1 MNANEILKVVDAI
14 HRDKRIDKEIVFTG
28 VEAAIATAARKQ
40 YGEGV
45 EVTITINRETGEVTG
60 ERDGLPIS
68 PKEIGE
74 RIGAQSAKQVI
85 IQKIKEAE
93 RDAIFEE
100 QRSQI
105 GQMVTGLVQKIEG
118 ARRGKDADEI
128 FREPGAI
135 VLTIPGAEAV
145 LPRSERIPGEMFNVG
160 DRLRGVVTDV
170 KKSGAKVRVILS
182 RIRPVFVQ
190 RLFEQEIPE
199 IQDAVIEIKGLARE
213 PGYRTKIAVYSSDQ
227 RVDCV
232 GACIGM
238 RGSRIKNVT
247 DELNNERI
255 DVVPWDN
262 DLQTYIP
269 NALRPAEV
277 EEVILCSMLGRAV
290 VLVKQDQRSL
300 AIGRKGQNVR
310 LASKLVGWDVEIM
323 TREELEAD
331 LEKAVEGYGLIEGI
345 SPELADRLV
354 GEGFLSFD
362 DLSIIEPNDL
372 MQMGDLTEEQANDI
386 IEKAERYAE
395 QEEQYKEK
403 VVQKDTPGD
412 SPSDGADDVP
422 EAGETEESVETEASG
437 EIEAAGETEEAVET
451 EEARKAGE
459 IKEAE

>member
-1 MNANEILKVVDAI
+1 MNASEILKIVDAL
-14 HRDKRIDKEIVFTG
+14 HREKRIDKEIIFTG

-40 YGEGV
+40 YGDEV
-45 EVTITINRETGEVTG
+45 IIEVTIDRQTGEVTG
-60 ERDGLPIS
+60 TKDGESIS
-68 PKEIGE
+68 PREMGE

-93 RDAIFEE
+93 RDAIYEE

-105 GQMVTGLVQKIEG
+105 GHMIVGLVHKIEG

-135 VLTIPGAEAV
+135 IITLPGAEAV

-160 DRLRGVVTDV
+160 DRLRGMITDV
-170 KKSGAKVRVILS
+170 KKTGSKVRVVLS
-182 RIRPVFVQ
+182 RIRPNFVQ
-190 RLFEQEIPE
+190 ALFEQEIPE
-199 IQDAVIEIKGLARE
+199 IQDAVIEIKGIARE

-227 RVDCV
+227 RIDCV

-255 DVVPWDN
+255 DVVPWHQ
-262 DLQTYIP
+262 DLQVYIP

-277 EEVILCSMLGRAV
+277 EEVILCQMLGRAV

-345 SPELADRLV
+345 TPDLADRLV

-372 MQMGDLTEEQANDI
+372 MQMGDLTEEAANAI
-386 IEKAERYAE
+386 IEQAERYAE
-395 QEEQYKEK
+395 QEEEYKEK
-403 VVQKDTPGD
+403 AAQHD
-412 SPSDGADDVP
+412 SA
-422 EAGETEESVETEASG
+422 EEKVE
-437 EIEAAGETEEAVET
+437 
-451 EEARKAGE
+451 
-459 IKEAE
+459 

>member
-1 MNANEILKVVDAI
+1 MNANEILKIVDAI
-14 HRDKRIDKEIVFTG
+14 HRDKRIDKEIVFSG

-40 YGEGV
+40 YGELAAI
-45 EVTITINRETGEVTG
+45 EITIDRETGEVTG
-60 ERDGLPIS
+60 TKDGVPVS

-93 RDAIFEE
+93 RDAIYEE

-105 GQMVTGLVQKIEG
+105 GQMVTGLVHKIEG

-135 VLTIPGAEAV
+135 IITIPGAEAV
-145 LPRSERIPGEMFNVG
+145 LPRSDRIPGEMFNVG
-160 DRLRGVVTDV
+160 DRLRGIVTDV
-170 KKSGAKVRVILS
+170 RKSGSKVRVILS
-182 RIRPVFVQ
+182 RIRPSFVQ
-190 RLFEQEIPE
+190 ALFEQEIPE
-199 IQDAVIEIKGLARE
+199 IQDAVIEIKGIARE

-227 RVDCV
+227 RIDCV

-255 DVVPWDN
+255 DVVPWHQ
-262 DLQTYIP
+262 DLQIYIP

-277 EEVILCSMLGRAV
+277 EEVILCQMLGRAV

-345 SPELADRLV
+345 TPDLADRLV

-372 MQMGDLTEEQANDI
+372 MAMGDLTAEAADAIIEQA
-386 IEKAERYAE
+386 ERFAE
-395 QEEQYKEK
+395 QEEQYKEGRAE
-403 VVQKDTPGD
+403 QQD
-412 SPSDGADDVP
+412 PSDG
-422 EAGETEESVETEASG
+422 GT
-437 EIEAAGETEEAVET
+437 AAGS
-451 EEARKAGE
+451 
-459 IKEAE
+459 

>member
-1 MNANEILKVVDAI
+1 MNASEILKVVDAI

-45 EVTITINRETGEVTG
+45 EIEITIDRNTGEISGT
-60 ERDGLPIS
+60 RDGTPIS
-68 PKEIGE
+68 PKEISE
-74 RIGAQSAKQVI
+74 RVGAQSAKQVI

-93 RDAIFEE
+93 RDAIYEE

-105 GQMVTGLVQKIEG
+105 GQLISGLVQKIEG
-118 ARRGKDADEI
+118 PRRGRDADEL
-128 FREPGAI
+128 FSEAGAVVI
-135 VLTIPGAEAV
+135 ALTGAEAV
-145 LPRSERIPGEMFNVG
+145 LPRSERIPGEMFNIG
-160 DRLRGVVTDV
+160 DRMRGIVTDV
-170 KKSGAKVRVILS
+170 KKSGSKVRVVLS
-182 RIRPVFVQ
+182 RIRPAFVQ

-199 IQDAVIEIKGLARE
+199 IQDAVIEIKGIARE

-255 DVVPWDN
+255 DVVPWHP
-262 DLQTYIP
+262 DLQAYIP

-345 SPELADRLV
+345 SPDLADRLV

-372 MQMGDLTEEQANDI
+372 MQMGDLTEEAANAI
-386 IEKAERYAE
+386 IEQAERYAE
-395 QEEQYKEK
+395 QEEEYKEQADK
-403 VVQKDTPGD
+403 QEQSV
-412 SPSDGADDVP
+412 PSGVSVPSAEHSVPNGEPSALDNEEEPSETATEDG
-422 EAGETEESVETEASG
+422 
-437 EIEAAGETEEAVET
+437 
-451 EEARKAGE
+451 
-459 IKEAE
+459 

>member
-1 MNANEILKVVDAI
+1 MSGLFLPVGNDSASWGLRSGKTYNQLQLDNVAESTFVVPFPRKNIMNANEILKIVDAI

-28 VEAAIATAARKQ
+28 VEVAIATAARKQ

-45 EVTITINRETGEVTG
+45 EIEITIDRQTGNVSG
-60 ERDGLPIS
+60 MKDGLPVS

-93 RDAIFEE
+93 RDAIYEE

-105 GQMVTGLVQKIEG
+105 GQMVVGLVHKIEG

-128 FREPGAI
+128 FREPGAVI
-135 VLTIPGAEAV
+135 VSLPGAEAV
-145 LPRSERIPGEMFNVG
+145 LPRYERIPGEMFNVG
-160 DRLRGVVTDV
+160 DRLRGIVTDV
-170 KKSGAKVRVILS
+170 KKSGTKVRVILS
-182 RIRPVFVQ
+182 RIRPSLVQ
-190 RLFEQEIPE
+190 MLFEQEIPE
-199 IQDAVIEIKGLARE
+199 IQDAVIEIKGIARE

-227 RVDCV
+227 RIDCV

-255 DVVPWDN
+255 DVVPWHQ
-262 DLQTYIP
+262 DLQVYIP

-323 TREELEAD
+323 TREELKAD

-372 MQMGDLTEEQANDI
+372 MQMGDLTEEAANAI
-386 IEKAERYAE
+386 IEQAERYAE
-395 QEEQYKEK
+395 QEEEYKEK
-403 VVQKDTPGD
+403 VSTKD
-412 SPSDGADDVP
+412 P
-422 EAGETEESVETEASG
+422 ENPEEPVEE
-437 EIEAAGETEEAVET
+437 
-451 EEARKAGE
+451 
-459 IKEAE
+459 

>member
-1 MNANEILKVVDAI
+1 MNASEILKIVDAI

-28 VEAAIATAARKQ
+28 VESAIVTAARKQ
-40 YGEGV
+40 YGDHV
-45 EVTITINRETGEVTG
+45 DVTISIDRLTGEISGT
-60 ERDGLPIS
+60 RDGEPIS

-93 RDAIFEE
+93 RDAVFNE
-100 QRSQI
+100 QLNQV
-105 GQMVTGLVQKIEG
+105 GQMVVGIVHKIEG
-118 ARRGKDADEI
+118 ERRGKDAEDI
-128 FREPGAI
+128 FREGGAI
-135 VLTIPGAEAV
+135 IVNLPGVEAV
-145 LPRSERIPGEMFNVG
+145 LPRSERIPGEMFNIG
-160 DRLRGVVTDV
+160 DRLRGIITEVR
-170 KKSGAKVRVILS
+170 KSGAKVRVILS
-182 RIRPVFVQ
+182 RIRPLFVQ
-190 RLFEQEIPE
+190 KLFEQEIPE
-199 IQDAVIEIKGLARE
+199 IQDAVIEIKGVARE

-227 RVDCV
+227 RIDCV

-255 DVVPWDN
+255 DVVPWN
-262 DLQTYIP
+262 PDLQIYIP
-269 NALRPAEV
+269 NSLRPAEI

-345 SPELADRLV
+345 SSDLADRLV

-372 MQMGDLTEEQANDI
+372 MQMGDLTEEQANTI
-386 IEKAERYAE
+386 IEQAERYAE

-403 VVQKDTPGD
+403 AAKDR
-412 SPSDGADDVP
+412 SGA
-422 EAGETEESVETEASG
+422 GVE
-437 EIEAAGETEEAVET
+437 
-451 EEARKAGE
+451 
-459 IKEAE
+459 

>member
-1 MNANEILKVVDAI
+1 MNASEILKIVDAI

-40 YGEGV
+40 YGEGA
-45 EVTITINRETGEVTG
+45 EIEITIDRNTGEISGT
-60 ERDGLPIS
+60 RDGMPVS
-68 PKEIGE
+68 PREIGE

-93 RDAIFEE
+93 RDAVYEE

-105 GQMVTGLVQKIEG
+105 GQMIVGLVHKIEG
-118 ARRGKDADEI
+118 PRRGKDADDI
-128 FREPGAI
+128 FREGGAVVI
-135 VLTIPGAEAV
+135 ALSNNAEAI

-160 DRLRGVVTDV
+160 DRMRGIVTDV
-170 KKSGAKVRVILS
+170 KKSGSKVRVILS
-182 RIRPVFVQ
+182 RIRPAFVQ

-199 IQDAVIEIKGLARE
+199 IQDAVIEIKGIARE

-227 RVDCV
+227 RIDCV

-255 DVVPWDN
+255 DVVPWHQ
-262 DLQTYIP
+262 DLQAYIP

-345 SPELADRLV
+345 SPDLADRLV

-372 MQMGDLTEEQANDI
+372 MQMGDLTEEAANAI
-386 IEKAERYAE
+386 IEQAERYAE
-395 QEEQYKEK
+395 QEEEYKEK
-403 VVQKDTPGD
+403 TVQPEQDAPE
-412 SPSDGADDVP
+412 DDVP
-422 EAGETEESVETEASG
+422 VSDDKKEDSGTSV
-437 EIEAAGETEEAVET
+437 
-451 EEARKAGE
+451 
-459 IKEAE
+459 

>member
-1 MNANEILKVVDAI
+1 MNASEILKIVDAL
-14 HRDKRIDKEIVFTG
+14 HREKRIDKEIIFIG
-28 VEAAIATAARKQ
+28 VEAAITTAARKQ
-40 YGEGV
+40 YGD
-45 EVTITINRETGEVTG
+45 EVAIEITIDRQTGEVTG
-60 ERDGLPIS
+60 SKDGRPLS
-68 PKEIGE
+68 PQEIGE

-93 RDAIFEE
+93 RDAVFEE

-105 GQMVTGLVQKIEG
+105 GHMVVGLVHKIEG
-118 ARRGKDADEI
+118 VRRGKDADEI

-135 VLTIPGAEAV
+135 IVTLPGAEAV
-145 LPRSERIPGEMFNVG
+145 LPRCERIPGEMFNVG
-160 DRLRGVVTDV
+160 DRLRGIITDV
-170 KKSGAKVRVILS
+170 KKAGSKVRVIMS
-182 RIRPVFVQ
+182 RIRPSFVQ
-190 RLFEQEIPE
+190 TLFEQEIPE
-199 IQDAVIEIKGLARE
+199 IQDGIIEIKGIARE

-227 RVDCV
+227 RIDCV

-255 DVVPWDN
+255 DVVPWHQ
-262 DLQTYIP
+262 DLQVYIP

-277 EEVILCSMLGRAV
+277 EEVIMCQMLGRAV

-345 SPELADRLV
+345 TSELADRLI

-372 MQMGDLTEEQANDI
+372 MQMGDLSEDAANAIIEQA
-386 IEKAERYAE
+386 EQYAE
-395 QEEQYKEK
+395 QEEEYKEK
-403 VVQKDTPGD
+403 ASHQESTKEEG
-412 SPSDGADDVP
+412 GA
-422 EAGETEESVETEASG
+422 
-437 EIEAAGETEEAVET
+437 
-451 EEARKAGE
+451 
-459 IKEAE
+459 

>member
-1 MNANEILKVVDAI
+1 MNASEILKIVDAI
-14 HRDKRIDKEIVFTG
+14 HRDKRIDKEIIFTG

-45 EVTITINRETGEVTG
+45 IVEFTIDRLTGEISGTK
-60 ERDGLPIS
+60 DGDPIP

-105 GQMVTGLVQKIEG
+105 GQIVVGIVHKIEG
-118 ARRGKDADEI
+118 ARRGKDADDI

-135 VLTIPGAEAV
+135 VVTVPGAEAV

-160 DRLRGVVTDV
+160 DRMRGVVTEV
-170 KKSGAKVRVILS
+170 RKSGAKVRVIMS
-182 RIRPVFVQ
+182 RVRPLFVQ

-199 IQDAVIEIKGLARE
+199 IQDAVIEIKGIARE
-213 PGYRTKIAVYSSDQ
+213 PGYRTKIAVHSSDQ
-227 RVDCV
+227 RIDCV

-255 DVVPWDN
+255 DVVPWAQ
-262 DLQTYIP
+262 DLQMYIP

-277 EEVILCSMLGRAV
+277 EEVILCQMLGRAV

-345 SPELADRLV
+345 SPDLADRLV

-372 MQMGDLTEEQANDI
+372 MQMGDLTEESANAI
-386 IEKAERYAE
+386 IDQAERYAE
-395 QEEQYKEK
+395 QEEQYKE
-403 VVQKDTPGD
+403 QATMQD
-412 SPSDGADDVP
+412 S
-422 EAGETEESVETEASG
+422 EEGVEE
-437 EIEAAGETEEAVET
+437 
-451 EEARKAGE
+451 
-459 IKEAE
+459 